1 VQDRQ
6 SDLQAVDPDTHPI
19 GSGMKQLTEELRM
32 RRLLLLGAALI
43 VGACAGPEDRQGQ
56 SGASA
61 VGPRSSGV
69 GGSGPGTQ
77 LPGSAGGGING
88 AGSGAATTGPSGS
101 GGAPT
106 LHNSG
111 TGTDSEG
118 TDDPGGAGM
127 GS

>member
-1 VQDRQ
+1 VGFGG
-6 SDLQAVDPDTHPI
+6 HPM
-19 GSGMKQLTEELRM
+19 GSGVKQLTEEPGM
-32 RRLLLLGAALI
+32 RRLLMLGAALI
-43 VGACAGPEDRQGQ
+43 VGACTGPEDREGR

-61 VGPRSSGV
+61 VSPGSGV
-69 GGSGPGTQ
+69 GGGGPGMQ
-77 LPGSAGGGING
+77 MPGSAGGGING
-88 AGSGAATTGPSGS
+88 AGSGAATTGPSGG

-118 TDDPGGAGM
+118 MDDPGGAGM